1 MIPKY
6 YTKRKKKENEKFKE
20 LIDEI
25 SIGYVTEVL
34 YSNTLK
40 SLQYSE
46 FNASKQLINLIKTG
60 KCFFNYAEFKKNLI
74 VLILDNIKKESKRF
88 NIY

>member
-25 SIGYVTEVL
+25 SIGYVTKVL

-40 SLQYSE
+40 SLKFPE
-46 FNASKQLINLIKTG
+46 FNAFKQLINLIKTG
-60 KCFFNYAEFKKNLI
+60 KCFFYYAEIKKFLI
-74 VLILDNIKKESKRF
+74 VLIFR
-88 NIY
+88 